1 MSVAIISVPSRA
13 RMANG
18 LSKCITAGIE
28 YEMLADG
35 TVELSCG
42 DDYKLAK
49 IITAFAGTIISASR
63 TAPVTPG
70 KPRHEA

>member
-18 LSKCITAGIE
+18 ISKALTAGIE
-28 YEMLADG
+28 YEMLGDMK
-35 TVELSCG
+35 VEITCA

-49 IITAFAGTIISASR
+49 IITAFGGTILSAQK
-63 TAPVTPG
+63 TKAVLPG
-70 KPRHEA
+70 KPRHEV